1 MTPIITTEK
10 VLRPRADHDHYPT
23 PYELAR
29 AALDQL
35 PYMNYPESVLDAGCG
50 SGVWGQ
56 AARDKWGYSFILD
69 GVDIRDVGTPAGYS
83 EVYQL
88 DYVTEPVYGTY
99 DVVIGNPPYKH
110 AEEFVRN
117 SLANIFDG
125 GYVVFLLRLAFL
137 EGQARMT
144 GLWRQYPPL
153 HVSVL
158 GARPSFTGNGK
169 TDATAY
175 AVYIWRK
182 GYDYETTL
190 SWLDWKGV
198 R

>member
-1 MTPIITTEK
+1 MTPIITTTK
-10 VLRPRADHDHYPT
+10 VMRPREDNDHYPT

-35 PYMNYPESVLDAGCG
+35 PYMNYPQSVLDAGCG

-56 AARDKWGYSFILD
+56 AARDKWGYSFLLD
-69 GVDIRDVGTPAGYS
+69 GVDIRDVGVPAGYG

-88 DYVTEPVYGTY
+88 DYTTERLDGKY
-99 DVVIGNPPYKH
+99 DVVIGNPPYSH
-110 AEEFVRN
+110 AEAFVRKALTN
-117 SLANIFDG
+117 TFNG
-125 GYVVFLLRLAFL
+125 GYVLFLLRLAML

-144 GLWRQYPPL
+144 GLWREYPPMR
-153 HVSVL
+153 VAVL

-175 AVYIWRK
+175 AVYLWRK
-182 GYDYETTL
+182 GYDGETTL